1 MSEIGR
7 WNGHRF
13 EVSTNLVRGF
23 TGLTIKG
30 SSETEDKDAGGEM
43 YASRKN
49 GKPKEVKL
57 EILLASYL
65 GCDVRTEAIQF
76 VDEATSGKTDYFY
89 VGNKKL
95 VTCQLM
101 LTEASVKDVKIV
113 GRGTWTSAAVSLTMK
128 QCTKN
133 DVASPPS
140 GGTSSGGGGSS
151 QRVSVNTTPPAKAVV
166 TSAATALAGGINSIN
181 RKNVAVVT
189 SVATAAVK
197 AAASAVKILS
207 STAKSATATNKNS
220 ATSTGGTAKT
230 VISRIT
236 SSWKKG

>member
-76 VDEATSGKTDYFY
+76 VDEATSGRTGYFY

-95 VTCQLM
+95 VTCQMM

-113 GRGTWTSAAVSLTMK
+113 GNGTWTSAVVSLTMK
-128 QCTKN
+128 QCSKN
-133 DVASPPS
+133 DVA
-140 GGTSSGGGGSS
+140 GTAPGVPTSGGGSS
-151 QRVSVNTTPPAKAVV
+151 QRVSVNTTPPVKAAVTGAAMAVAAGLSFISQKNTAVV
-166 TSAATALAGGINSIN
+166 TSATNAI
-181 RKNVAVVT
+181 
-189 SVATAAVK
+189 VK
-197 AAASAVKILS
+197 AATAVVKSVSSVAKAATSASKTSSS
-207 STAKSATATNKNS
+207 STTSAKSF
-220 ATSTGGTAKT
+220 
-230 VISRIT
+230 ISRIT
-236 SSWKKG
+236 SSWKKR